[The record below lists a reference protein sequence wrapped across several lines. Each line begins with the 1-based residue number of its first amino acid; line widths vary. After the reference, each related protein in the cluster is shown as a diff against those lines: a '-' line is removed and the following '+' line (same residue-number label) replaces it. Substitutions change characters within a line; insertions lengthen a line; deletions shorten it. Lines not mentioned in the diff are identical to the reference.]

1 MYGNANYYLD
11 RRVDLVEF
19 FFGEMQASPTN
30 ELHKRS
36 RYYQGMI
43 DLNLIERGAYFKEL
57 KRSFVIF
64 ICLEDHFNSDLPIY
78 TFENVCLENRLI
90 QLNDEA
96 IKIFIN
102 ADCKTDN
109 LSPQIKE
116 FFNYLKTQEPTGK
129 LTQHIAGNVQK
140 VASNEKWRL
149 EYMTFQMKLNEVREE
164 GKLLMIKEMIDK
176 KMITLKQAAKAAKM
190 SIRELSLALRNIDS
204 QSEVR

>member
-129 LTQHIAGNVQK
+129 LTQHRAGNVQK